1 MRGGARGSGRG
12 RGYPAPLRNTAENVL
27 VGTNVAKE
35 SSRASLSVL
44 NDNTYDISTNI
55 MIGINDT
62 VPLGGISL
70 PDPKPVPQ
78 HVPVSTENKIKN
90 NDPYGLGLTEKELT
104 YVTMENKLILLEVS
118 TKYER
123 TCYKSSN
130 QINSYFMFMIV
141 LRVSVIITTQFLI
154 LSLAILFLALSF
166 ISVFFVLSHL
176 MSCQINTN
184 KIKINNS

>member
-27 VGTNVAKE
+27 VGTNIAKE

-44 NDNTYDISTNI
+44 NDNTYDVSTNI

-70 PDPKPVPQ
+70 PVPKPVPQ
-78 HVPVSTENKIKN
+78 HVPVSTDNKIKS
-90 NDPYGLGLTEKELT
+90 NDPYGLGLTEKEFT

-118 TKYER
+118 TKDKR
-123 TCYKSSN
+123 TFC
-130 QINSYFMFMIV
+130 NSLNCVM
-141 LRVSVIITTQFLI
+141 TH
-154 LSLAILFLALSF
+154 
-166 ISVFFVLSHL
+166 ISY
-176 MSCQINTN
+176 
-184 KIKINNS
+184 